1 MGRER
6 GNSQPGPA
14 LPGPP
19 ADGDYVEL
27 QGGIL
32 WVRLPIPGGLKH
44 INAWLLPDEGGWHLV
59 DTGMDTAD
67 VRRAWTSLEQR
78 LPLRRALR
86 DIVVTHHHP
95 DHFGLARW
103 LAGRHDVPVRMT
115 RPAHA
120 AATASLAKEGMGV
133 PSRSEE
139 FAWRFGLDLGDD
151 TRRILR
157 GNTYRSIVSGM
168 VDAATIEAGMAI
180 GRGAGGWTVSIHDGH
195 APGHACLYDS
205 AAGILVSG
213 DQLLPAISSNISLY
227 PSNEQEDPLGQYLES
242 LQVLC
247 LLPTD
252 TLVLPSHGRP
262 FSSLHARA
270 AALREEHE
278 GRLRRIH
285 AVTAQPAGTM
295 QVAAG
300 IFRLERLD
308 ALNRL
313 LATTETLAH
322 LRWLELRGM
331 VTRSGEGSGMRW
343 SATGAN
349 TDLLALQKQ

>member
-1 MGRER
+1 MDETRA
-6 GNSQPGPA
+6 SSPTGPA

-19 ADGDYVEL
+19 ADGDFVEL
-27 QGGIL
+27 PGGIL

-44 INAWLLPDEGGWHLV
+44 INAWLLPGQGGWHLV
-59 DTGMDTAD
+59 DTGMDTAG
-67 VRRAWTSLEQR
+67 VRQAWTSLEQR

-86 DIVVTHHHP
+86 GILVTHHHP

-103 LAGRHDVPVRMT
+103 LAERHDVPVGMT

-120 AATASLAKEGMGV
+120 AATAALAKETMGV

-139 FAWRFGLDLGDD
+139 FAWRFGLDLDDD

-157 GNTYRSIVSGM
+157 GNTYRSIVSGT
-168 VDAATIEAGMAI
+168 VDASAIEAGSAI
-180 GRGAGGWTVSIHDGH
+180 GLGAGSWTVSIHDGH
-195 APGHACLYDS
+195 APGHACLYDA

-213 DQLLPAISSNISLY
+213 DQLLPSISSNVSLY

-242 LQVLC
+242 LQALC
-247 LLPTD
+247 LLPED

-278 GRLRRIH
+278 ARLRRIH

-322 LRWLELRGM
+322 LRWLEMRGI
-331 VTRSGEGSGMRW
+331 VARSGEGNGMRW